1 MASLSFDSLSNS
13 VAVLEEE
20 EAFVESDKV
29 SCFFSFVVVIT
40 EDGDINDDDES
51 IENDERAFV

>member
-13 VAVLEEE
+13 VAVLEK
-20 EAFVESDKV
+20 EAFAKSDKV

-40 EDGDINDDDES
+40 EDDDDNDNDEES
-51 IENDERAFV
+51 IDERAFV

>member
-13 VAVLEEE
+13 VAVLEKE

-40 EDGDINDDDES
+40 EDDDNDDDEES
-51 IENDERAFV
+51 IDERAFV

>member
-1 MASLSFDSLSNS
+1 
-13 VAVLEEE
+13 VLEEE